1 MFSTFAASETFFFFL
16 TAVIALITTHNAKV
30 PVLVTTLDVRKSG
43 LDVMQT
49 SSAVVTDDIQSLR
62 DAVSSRMPHGEAD

>member
-1 MFSTFAASETFFFFL
+1 M
-16 TAVIALITTHNAKV
+16 IALIVTHNAKL
-30 PVLVTTLDVRKSG
+30 PVLVTTLGVRKSG

-62 DAVSSRMPHGEAD
+62 DAVSSRMPHGDAD